1 MSFLVLEIEF
11 LAGVC
16 RAAHSPASAQPD
28 WPVQPDRV
36 FSALVSSWAVR
47 GERSNE
53 RMALEWLETQ
63 PPPAVHAGGHTARTT
78 PDVFVPPN
86 DQRSSSTAE
95 TYLKVM
101 PERRPRQPRRFP
113 VACLDDPVME
123 LVWPQRPAG
132 EIVDALDAMSRDVG
146 YIGHSA
152 SLVRCRFLSRTAPA
166 TAHHAAAPARRRVYP
181 GRLRELEREYARS
194 PARPVIRSGATIPEQ
209 PPPDT
214 RSPAAPGAGDWLVLE
229 VVGGDVPDIRA
240 TALVARTLRYAVM
253 SGYRSIGR
261 KDEVPEVVS
270 GHDPASRQSRLP
282 HMGIAPM
289 AVVGHPHADGRVVG
303 FALIPPAAT
312 SLRDIP
318 GLRGAWE
325 HVAQYNPGSA
335 RRVLTL
341 HDARLLLH
349 LSPAGAAIKISLS
362 PQPYLQ
368 SARVWASVTPIV
380 LDRHLK
386 RYDEAVIRN
395 LVARSCVNAGL
406 PRPDPARIQVGNHSG
421 VEGAPSAWSAT
432 ENPPWTRWRVPEPLA
447 SRRRVHAVID
457 FGREIAGPVM
467 LGAGRY
473 SGLGLCRRMGA

>member
-1 MSFLVLEIEF
+1 
-11 LAGVC
+11 
-16 RAAHSPASAQPD
+16 
-28 WPVQPDRV
+28 
-36 FSALVSSWAVR
+36 
-47 GERSNE
+47 
-53 RMALEWLETQ
+53 
-63 PPPAVHAGGHTARTT
+63 
-78 PDVFVPPN
+78 
-86 DQRSSSTAE
+86 
-95 TYLKVM
+95 
-101 PERRPRQPRRFP
+101 
-113 VACLDDPVME
+113 
-123 LVWPQRPAG
+123 
-132 EIVDALDAMSRDVG
+132 
-146 YIGHSA
+146 
-152 SLVRCRFLSRTAPA
+152 
-166 TAHHAAAPARRRVYP
+166 
-181 GRLRELEREYARS
+181 
-194 PARPVIRSGATIPEQ
+194 
-209 PPPDT
+209 
-214 RSPAAPGAGDWLVLE
+214 
-229 VVGGDVPDIRA
+229 
-240 TALVARTLRYAVM
+240 
-253 SGYRSIGR
+253 
-261 KDEVPEVVS
+261 
-270 GHDPASRQSRLP
+270 
-282 HMGIAPM
+282 MGIAPM